1 MCNLSSKIDDYREDI
16 RNYKKLNEIINLEKP
31 EIIFHLA
38 AQPLV
43 LESYNNPHYTIETN
57 TQGTVNI
64 LESFRQS
71 DTAKVLI
78 CITTD
83 KVYKNNEWEWGYR
96 EIDALGGNDPYSAS
110 KAAAELLISSYQKSF
125 LKIMKNL

>member
-1 MCNLSSKIDDYREDI
+1 MANTWLLKLGANVIGYALDPKNEKDNFVLCNLSSKIEDYREDI

-64 LESFRQS
+64 LEAFRNQNS
-71 DTAKVLI
+71 KSVDL
-78 CITTD
+78 
-83 KVYKNNEWEWGYR
+83 YNNR
-96 EIDALGGNDPYSAS
+96 
-110 KAAAELLISSYQKSF
+110 
-125 LKIMKNL
+125 